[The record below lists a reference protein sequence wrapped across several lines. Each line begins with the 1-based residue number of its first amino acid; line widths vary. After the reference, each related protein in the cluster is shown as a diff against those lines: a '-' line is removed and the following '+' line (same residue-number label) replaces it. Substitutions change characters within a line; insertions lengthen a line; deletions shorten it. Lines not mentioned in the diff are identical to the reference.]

1 MLGGEYRKKGQARPL
16 KRCSVYLLYWYKST
30 KTDAV
35 PEEGPGEGLE
45 KLASCALRYLLRQYL
60 CFCTSK
66 ASKLSTK
73 KRREAAP
80 AIAEEVAFDEPGVD
94 TVDKNLCVC
103 RPLIEPYESLSEA
116 LLGNS

>member
-60 CFCTSK
+60 CFCTTK

-73 KRREAAP
+73 KRREAAA
-80 AIAEEVAFDEPGVD
+80 AIAEEVAFDEPRVD
-94 TVDKNLCVC
+94 TV
-103 RPLIEPYESLSEA
+103 Y
-116 LLGNS
+116 